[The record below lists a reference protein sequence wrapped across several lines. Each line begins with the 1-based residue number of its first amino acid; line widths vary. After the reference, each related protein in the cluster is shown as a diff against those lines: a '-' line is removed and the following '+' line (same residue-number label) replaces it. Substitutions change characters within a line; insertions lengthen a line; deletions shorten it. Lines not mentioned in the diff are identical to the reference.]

1 MKKWLLIVAGLLVV
15 IGGVSYWLLTKDKD
29 VSGGLGI
36 TEKDAVCLTDGVAL
50 KDAPGKEGAYVGTIN
65 FGEKLTITDKKEIET
80 SKGSKIY
87 YQVELKGGQKGWV
100 KETAIIVAARPAA
113 IAEDATVYKRPDLIT
128 QTTKVFS
135 PLDIIAVTKKQGEFI
150 EVYGKTKDGKKVK
163 GGWIKSSAISFEDVD
178 VAVAIYVAKANK
190 KGSNDARLAA
200 LKEIVENPDF
210 SSSRFIGELTTLTAE
225 AAPAPEQVTEEPD
238 TTMAD

>member
-1 MKKWLLIVAGLLVV
+1 
-15 IGGVSYWLLTKDKD
+15 
-29 VSGGLGI
+29 
-36 TEKDAVCLTDGVAL
+36 
-50 KDAPGKEGAYVGTIN
+50 
-65 FGEKLTITDKKEIET
+65 
-80 SKGSKIY
+80 
-87 YQVELKGGQKGWV
+87 
-100 KETAIIVAARPAA
+100 
-113 IAEDATVYKRPDLIT
+113 VYKRPDLIT

-210 SSSRFIGELTTLTAE
+210 SSSRFIGELTALTAE
-225 AAPAPEQVTEEPD
+225 AAPVPEQVTEEPD